1 MRGLMELANRRNI
14 VKGSY
19 PAFKAINYIPGPREF
34 QGPQGEPGTTFT
46 PVYGSLYA
54 NSQMLAESTTNV
66 SFDTVGPS
74 SRITLNITDDSIT
87 VNSPGVYTIT
97 FSTVLLI
104 SGDQPDPPRI
114 ISFVLSINGTPDFN
128 KHIEFHNY
136 FNQGEINTLSRT
148 DQLLL
153 NQGDVI
159 RYFIPFT
166 TSNNFYTA
174 ALVVTKVA

>member
-1 MRGLMELANRRNI
+1 MDLTNRRKI
-14 VKGSY
+14 VVGSY
-19 PAFKAINYIPGPREF
+19 PAFKAISYIPGPRGF

-54 NSQMLAESTTNV
+54 NSQMLAETTTNV
-66 SFDTVGPS
+66 KFDTVGPS
-74 SRITLNITDDSIT
+74 SRTTLDITDGSIT

-104 SGDQPDPPRI
+104 SGNQPNPPRI
-114 ISFVLSINGTPDFN
+114 ISFVLSINGIPDFN
-128 KHIEFHNY
+128 KQIEFHNH

-166 TSNNFYTA
+166 TGNNLYTA